1 MELELI
7 LERELTSQRPVAG
20 MITDVQVH
28 QRDDDGKWYI
38 NVRVSWRGTTAFH
51 VALYDKKRIRLYSKV
66 SSAIRHIVSAYE
78 YRAMI
83 GIHPSPLWNDP
94 SRF

>member
-20 MITDVQVH
+20 TITDVQVH
-28 QRDDDGKWYI
+28 QREDDGKWYI
-38 NVRVSWRGTTAFH
+38 NVRVSWRGSIPYH
-51 VALYDKKRIRLYSKV
+51 VGLYDKKRIRLYSKV
-66 SSAIRHIVSAYE
+66 SSAIRHIVTAYG
-78 YRAMI
+78 YTSVI
-83 GIHPSPLWNDP
+83 GVNPSPLWNDP